1 LLTIGQPQPL
11 PDFPAA
17 QPVKVIARIKNN
29 NVDIWFLFFIIVYF
43 LLYKKRAVLPVP
55 KKINIKILVAP
66 LDWGL
71 GHATRCIPLIR
82 YLLQSGCNVVIATS
96 GAQEILL
103 KTEFPQLEF
112 VRLAGYNIRYANN
125 KRFFAFKIIS
135 QLPKILISI
144 KKEKKWLEH
153 YVLKNRIDIVI
164 SDNRYGLYNPGISSV
179 IITHQLV
186 IKAPFKIVEKT
197 MQFFNYRLIE
207 KFNQCWI
214 PDTGGQPNLA
224 GVLSHPARLPAIST
238 SYLGG
243 MSRFQYNTHNRSKFD
258 ILVVVSGPEPQRTML
273 ENKLLLQLQEFK
285 GKCLFVRGLP
295 ASRKNITTDNN
306 SIIIKNHLES
316 SAMEAAFNESNL
328 VISRSGYTTLMDICK
343 LRKKSI
349 LIPTPGQ
356 TEQEYLAQHLENQG
370 WCLTTTQDR
379 FDLKEQLKRAENFN
393 YRLPVLN
400 MEVYKT
406 VLDKFLG
413 TITINERDN

>member
-125 KRFFAFKIIS
+125 KRFFAFKIVS

-214 PDTGGQPNLA
+214 PDTSGLPNLA
-224 GVLSHPARLPAIST
+224 GLLSHPARLPGIST

-258 ILVVVSGPEPQRTML
+258 ILIVVSGPEPQRTML
-273 ENKLLLQLQEFK
+273 ENKLLLQLREFK

-295 ASRKNITTDNN
+295 ASLKNITTDNN

-379 FDLKEQLKRAENFN
+379 FELKEQLIRAGNFN